1 MKALKRVLVAI
12 VMVVMTTSAAS
23 AQFRIGPRLGVEVN
37 SLKFNEDVFN
47 SDNRAGFTGGLMA
60 EFNIPVVNLAFDASV
75 MYVRRV
81 KDINFKNEDGVNS
94 NSDYIEIPINFKWKI
109 GLPVVGKIVTPYVF
123 TGPSFAFLTSKR
135 AISEAF
141 SNKKTDIAW
150 NFGLGLQ
157 LFTHLQV
164 GASYGLGMTKAVET
178 LSSYQGEKIDG
189 KNKYWTITAA
199 WLF

>member
-1 MKALKRVLVAI
+1 MKALKRVLLAL
-12 VMVVMTTSAAS
+12 VMVVMTASVAS

-81 KDINFKNEDGVNS
+81 KDINFKNEDGVKS

-123 TGPSFAFLTSKR
+123 TGPSFAFLT
-135 AISEAF
+135 
-141 SNKKTDIAW
+141 
-150 NFGLGLQ
+150 
-157 LFTHLQV
+157 
-164 GASYGLGMTKAVET
+164 
-178 LSSYQGEKIDG
+178 
-189 KNKYWTITAA
+189 
-199 WLF
+199 

>member
-1 MKALKRVLVAI
+1 MKALKRVLLAL
-12 VMVVMTTSAAS
+12 VMVVMTASVAS

-81 KDINFKNEDGVNS
+81 KDINFKNEDGVKS

-141 SNKKTDIAW
+141 SNKKTDIA
-150 NFGLGLQ
+150 
-157 LFTHLQV
+157 
-164 GASYGLGMTKAVET
+164 
-178 LSSYQGEKIDG
+178 
-189 KNKYWTITAA
+189 
-199 WLF
+199 